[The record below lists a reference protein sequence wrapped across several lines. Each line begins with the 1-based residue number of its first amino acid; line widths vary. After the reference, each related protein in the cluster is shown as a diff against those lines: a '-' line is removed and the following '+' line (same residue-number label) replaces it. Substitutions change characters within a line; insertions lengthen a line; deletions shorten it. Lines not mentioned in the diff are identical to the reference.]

1 MPDRQREINSLAGI
15 ESNVAGPTLGDGD
28 SSSDEDKPVG
38 EDGEADGQPNKA
50 AKKGDVD
57 SSSDEEGASEE
68 LSDSDDEDEKVVDA
82 KKGTSKAV
90 AKKSANPKE
99 AKKIQKKVLTKADKQ
114 AKNDKI
120 KRDLK
125 KEQQELG
132 KMLMTNRQ
140 KKMYQEVEK

>member
-15 ESNVAGPTLGDGD
+15 ESNLAGPTLGGDD
-28 SSSDEDKPVG
+28 SSSDEDKPEG
-38 EDGEADGQPNKA
+38 EEETA
-50 AKKGDVD
+50 AAKPSKKGDVD

-68 LSDSDDEDEKVVDA
+68 LSDSDEDEVEVNA
-82 KKGTSKAV
+82 KKGPSKVV
-90 AKKSANPKE
+90 AKKTSNPKE

-140 KKMYQEVEK
+140 KKMYQEVEKQ